1 MKKLSI
7 SKYLQTWRER
17 VSHYLETV
25 FVEDGPAKTLF
36 QAMNYS
42 LLGGGKR
49 LRPILCLATA
59 HTFGIVEEQ
68 VMPAAAALEMIHC
81 YSLIHDDMPEMDN
94 DDLRRGRLT
103 NHKVYGQAQA
113 LLAGDGLLTY
123 AFEQM
128 SKPLPVPPTR
138 QLEMIRILASR
149 SGCFGMVAGQAA
161 DMNTQGKTGDMD
173 VLSFIHTNKTAKL
186 IQASIEIGGLFAE
199 LTDEQAKALSEYG
212 LEIGLAFQII
222 DDILDVEGDTSVLGK
237 RAGADEDL
245 DKLTYPKLIG
255 LEESKKLARD
265 TVARAV
271 GALQSAKIKAPL
283 LEEIGQFVLDRHN

>member
-1 MKKLSI
+1 MSI
-7 SKYLQTWRER
+7 SEYLRIWRER
-17 VSHYLETV
+17 VSNYLETV
-25 FVEDGPAKTLF
+25 FVENEPAKTLF

-59 HTFGIVEEQ
+59 RTFGIVEEQ

-103 NHKVYGQAQA
+103 NHKVFGQATA

-123 AFEQM
+123 AFEQL
-128 SKPLPVPPTR
+128 SKPLPVPPAR

-161 DMNTQGKTGDMD
+161 DMNAQGQTGDMD

-199 LTDEQAKALSEYG
+199 LTEEQAGALSAYG

-222 DDILDVEGDTSVLGK
+222 DDILDVEGDTSILGK
-237 RAGADEDL
+237 RAGADEEL

-255 LEESKKLARD
+255 LKESKKIARD

-271 GALQSAKIKAPL
+271 GALQSAKINAPL